1 MVRKIVI
8 WPILSGILFSLFYY
22 VNTYQIYL
30 SEFYGPSLRLLVI
43 GDFGELHPKWD
54 FPKLPVQLVADSMND
69 LCSTSKVSMILSLGD
84 NFYSEETKELFNTI
98 RQVFTQIFSG
108 EYIKDLPWYLSYGN
122 HDYYYSKSYGEL
134 VEDFYENIHMPTG
147 YWNMTIQM
155 EGFKIDFTVLPSD
168 IICHGNHTNPL
179 VTKHCNSMDGEIDH
193 SETYDWIES
202 HFEDLSEDDELVW
215 KIVVIHYPI
224 FSVAV
229 TGMDSENL
237 KAHLLPLLRKYEV
250 DLVLSGHNHNMQYFY
265 SDHEKYSEYKEQD
278 INEDCYKESEI
289 KCRGEKIHCYF
300 SNITCF
306 ETQVSCEDKISVED
320 NPGLENY
327 TEKVIFVKGSGIH
340 QVVQGG
346 GGADLDPM
354 CPDLLSPMAEY
365 IFGKSA
371 HGFCELLITRFSLD
385 IKYILADGSSVFQS
399 SIIV

>member
-1 MVRKIVI
+1 
-8 WPILSGILFSLFYY
+8 
-22 VNTYQIYL
+22 
-30 SEFYGPSLRLLVI
+30 
-43 GDFGELHPKWD
+43 
-54 FPKLPVQLVADSMND
+54 
-69 LCSTSKVSMILSLGD
+69 
-84 NFYSEETKELFNTI
+84 
-98 RQVFTQIFSG
+98 
-108 EYIKDLPWYLSYGN
+108 
-122 HDYYYSKSYGEL
+122 
-134 VEDFYENIHMPTG
+134 
-147 YWNMTIQM
+147 
-155 EGFKIDFTVLPSD
+155 
-168 IICHGNHTNPL
+168 
-179 VTKHCNSMDGEIDH
+179 
-193 SETYDWIES
+193 
-202 HFEDLSEDDELVW
+202 
-215 KIVVIHYPI
+215 
-224 FSVAV
+224 
-229 TGMDSENL
+229 
-237 KAHLLPLLRKYEV
+237 
-250 DLVLSGHNHNMQYFY
+250 MQYFY
-265 SDHEKYSEYKEQD
+265 SDHEKYSEYMEQD